1 VPQGMARFILHR
13 LALGALAIVGVSIVT
28 FVGARLSGDPTYL
41 LLPPNATEAD
51 IERIRHDLGLDRS
64 IPEQYVTYVANA
76 VRGDFGNSLKY
87 QVPAWELVEDRIWP
101 TLQLTVPAFLIS
113 LLLGTIL
120 GVVSAWR
127 RGTIVDKSVTTFG
140 LFGQAMPNFWVAI
153 MLILVFSVELGWLPT
168 SGRGG
173 IEHYVLP
180 TIALSWLSTAAI
192 MRLTRSSMLNVLESD
207 FVKFARLKGLS
218 ERKVIWKHAFRNSLV
233 TVVTYAGLMLATL
246 LGGAVIIEQIFAW
259 PGLGSLM
266 VTSVY
271 ARDFPVVQAGVF
283 FASIVFVL
291 ASLVVDVLYGV
302 IDPRI
307 RHGRSP

>member
-1 VPQGMARFILHR
+1 MARFVLRR
-13 LALGALAIVGVSIVT
+13 LALGVLAIAGVSVIT

-41 LLPPNATEAD
+41 LLPPNANEAD
-51 IERIRHDLGLDRS
+51 IERIRADLGLDRS
-64 IPEQYVTYVANA
+64 IVEQYFTYLANA
-76 VRGDFGNSLKY
+76 LQGDFGTSIKY
-87 QVPAWELVEDRIWP
+87 QVPAWDLVSDRVWP
-101 TLQLTVPAFLIS
+101 TLQLTIPAFVIS
-113 LLLGTIL
+113 IVLGTVL
-120 GVVSAWR
+120 GVVSAWK
-127 RGTIVDKSVTTFG
+127 RGTVVDKGATVFG

-153 MLILVFSVELGWLPT
+153 MLILVFAVHLRWLPT

-207 FVKFARLKGLS
+207 FVKFARLKGAS
-218 ERKVIWKHAFRNSLV
+218 ERNVIWKHALRNSLV
-233 TVVTYAGLMLATL
+233 SVVTYAGLTLATL

-283 FASIVFVL
+283 LASVVFVL
-291 ASLVVDVLYGV
+291 ASLVVDILYGV
-302 IDPRI
+302 VDPRI
-307 RHGRSP
+307 RHGRTP

>member
-1 VPQGMARFILHR
+1 MAPFILRR
-13 LALGALAIVGVSIVT
+13 LALGALAIVGVSLVT
-28 FVGARLSGDPTYL
+28 FFGARLSGDPTYL

-51 IERIRHDLGLDRS
+51 IERIRSDLGLDE
-64 IPEQYVTYVANA
+64 PLLTQYVTYVGNA
-76 VRGDFGNSLKY
+76 LQGDFGTSIKY
-87 QVPAWELVEDRIWP
+87 QVPAWDLVWDRVWP
-101 TLQLTVPAFLIS
+101 TLQLTIPAFVIS
-113 LLLGTIL
+113 VVLGIAL

-127 RGTIVDKSVTTFG
+127 RGTVVDKSVTAFG

-207 FVKFARLKGLS
+207 FVKFARLKGAS
-218 ERKVIWKHAFRNSLV
+218 ERNVIWKHALRNSLV
-233 TVVTYAGLMLATL
+233 TVVTYTGLLLATL

-283 FASIVFVL
+283 LASVVFVL
-291 ASLVVDVLYGV
+291 ASLVVDLLYGV

-307 RHGRSP
+307 RRGRTL